1 MWIENANGPLS
12 DHLMLVQN
20 FRRVALIKNT
30 MSVKLCTEVTFAKNY
45 SCLIARIISFDT
57 SGLHLHI
64 FRILEPYPTKDI
76 ELDPSGVISH

>member
-1 MWIENANGPLS
+1 
-12 DHLMLVQN
+12 
-20 FRRVALIKNT
+20 

-64 FRILEPYPTKDI
+64 FRILEPHPTKDI

>member
-1 MWIENANGPLS
+1 
-12 DHLMLVQN
+12 
-20 FRRVALIKNT
+20 